1 MAKYDLNAM
10 PVVDANGVLLGIC
23 TIDDIVD
30 VLTEEQAEDVQKLGA
45 VEPLDIARE
54 TNGDVMLLMTLKVA
68 TAPEWAGLAMQSGA
82 GKRAVSTLAL
92 PEGDGFTRYGLPL
105 KCLRDKGI
113 DMAAVATPF
122 IFASEGAADYT
133 LAEVRLGT
141 DAQVVLPCR

>member
-1 MAKYDLNAM
+1 
-10 PVVDANGVLLGIC
+10 
-23 TIDDIVD
+23 
-30 VLTEEQAEDVQKLGA
+30 
-45 VEPLDIARE
+45 
-54 TNGDVMLLMTLKVA
+54 
-68 TAPEWAGLAMQSGA
+68 MQSGA

-113 DMAAVATPF
+113 DMTAVATPF
-122 IFASEGAADYT
+122 IFATEGATDYT